1 MAPARA
7 GSAGSSDEQPP
18 EAGAPQD
25 GGLADMGAATSTQV
39 YLSCFPGARPSLAQ
53 YNCKHSHR
61 LWCHACMWAH
71 MLTSV
76 PAKAEYVQLMLLCQL
91 RGLFLHFCVQPYTI
105 NSDLQQKRL
114 AAEALMQS
122 LWTVFCCREG
132 RRSWRRCCACT
143 SSAAAAWA
151 RSAPSPPPIC
161 PTSSAPSWCGHA
173 HAAGCSVNSLATPT
187 AYMHACTHVPCLLR
201 EAVVY
206 IN

>member
-91 RGLFLHFCVQPYTI
+91 RGCFFTSVCNPILSTPIC
-105 NSDLQQKRL
+105 NRSALQQKHSCRACGRCFAAGKGGAAGGAAAHARAQQRRRGRARRPVLLQSALHPPLPHGVATRMLL
-114 AAEALMQS
+114 AAA
-122 LWTVFCCREG
+122 
-132 RRSWRRCCACT
+132 
-143 SSAAAAWA
+143 
-151 RSAPSPPPIC
+151 
-161 PTSSAPSWCGHA
+161 
-173 HAAGCSVNSLATPT
+173 
-187 AYMHACTHVPCLLR
+187 
-201 EAVVY
+201 
-206 IN
+206 